1 MGIFDG
7 VRATVS
13 FVRLANDLNRLD
25 EVFKYA
31 ETLRDPKVFEE
42 GVAYHMTLPGGPEV
56 LETRPRLGALDLDAL
71 ALHAPGTLGRAF
83 AEHMKAANLDP
94 AAIPTLDAK
103 SPGEYVFAHY
113 YETHDIWH
121 VLTGFSTDKAG
132 ELGLQAFYLGQGGP
146 ARLSAMILSAGFLEL
161 LLKQDEWGDRE
172 ARLFQIARGYV
183 MGKRSKPLFGIRWQ
197 DLWDVPLVEIRRRF
211 GIDVDGA
218 THAIS

>member
-13 FVRLANDLNRLD
+13 FVRLSNDLNRLN

-31 ETLRDPKVFEE
+31 ETLRDPKLMEE
-42 GVAYHMTLPGGPEV
+42 GVTYHMTLPGGPEA
-56 LETRPRLGALDLDAL
+56 LEAKPRIGALHLDTL
-71 ALHAPGTLGRAF
+71 IQLPEGTLGHEF
-83 AEHMKAANLDP
+83 AKHMKAANLDP
-94 AAIPTLDAK
+94 AAIPTLEAK

-113 YETHDIWH
+113 YETHDVWH
-121 VLTGFSTDKAG
+121 VLTGFGTDKAG

-161 LLKQDEWGDRE
+161 LLKEGSWDDRE

-183 MGKRSKPLFGIRWQ
+183 MGKHAKPLFGIRWNE
-197 DLWDVPLVEIRRRF
+197 LWGMPLVELRKRF
-211 GIDVDGA
+211 GIDIDTA
-218 THAIS
+218 TRAVS